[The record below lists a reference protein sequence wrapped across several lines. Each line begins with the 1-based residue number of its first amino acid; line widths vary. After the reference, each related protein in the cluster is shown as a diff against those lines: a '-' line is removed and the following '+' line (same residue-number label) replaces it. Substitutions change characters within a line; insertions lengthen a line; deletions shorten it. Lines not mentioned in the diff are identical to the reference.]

1 MPQPVL
7 INRSNRRYA
16 DEPIV
21 MHRKTV
27 IVAYT
32 HSTAPY
38 LAWFQRAPPLT
49 DIATQRLIIER
60 VNETSVAHRFTC

>member
-7 INRSNRRYA
+7 INRSDCRYT
-16 DEPIV
+16 DKTIV

-27 IVAYT
+27 IVAHT
-32 HSTAPY
+32 HSATSC

-60 VNETSVAHRFTC
+60 VNETGVAHGFTC